1 MHYPFDVMD
10 APAPDSADADPLP
23 STAAPVP
30 SAPERVTAML
40 EILMCS
46 GFPTQIAIGQT
57 LALAGVRPQS
67 GGSLSLPYV
76 AAVSL
81 MDTVVLIALMLFF
94 VRARGEDPR
103 TLFLGSRP
111 VLQEARVGVP
121 LLFVAFGIAVA
132 LMLTV
137 QASAPWL
144 HNVARNPFQDAV
156 KTRVDVALLI
166 VLVVVAGGLREEAQR
181 AFLLGRFER
190 WLGGARVGLVVT
202 SVAFGLGHYY
212 EGRDAV
218 IVTAALGAFWGALY
232 LRRRS
237 IAAPVVSHGGFNLLQ
252 VVQFLAV
259 AR

>member
-1 MHYPFDVMD
+1 MD

-57 LALAGVRPQS
+57 LAPALG
-67 GGSLSLPYV
+67 PYV

-156 KTRVDVALLI
+156 KTRVDVA
-166 VLVVVAGGLREEAQR
+166 
-181 AFLLGRFER
+181 
-190 WLGGARVGLVVT
+190 
-202 SVAFGLGHYY
+202 
-212 EGRDAV
+212 
-218 IVTAALGAFWGALY
+218 
-232 LRRRS
+232 
-237 IAAPVVSHGGFNLLQ
+237 
-252 VVQFLAV
+252 
-259 AR
+259 